1 MSRSSSRRSRC
12 PQRASPVRILVA
24 SGEWFPDAK
33 SGFARVV
40 TETAKKLAERGHEV
54 TVLAPRKGRE
64 ATETAD
70 GSLLIR
76 RVLSRNALPLTFTD
90 VAQIR
95 KHARAYRMSSF
106 DLLLAHGSM
115 AAVGFWASA
124 LRVPLV
130 LTFHA
135 SLSREVRFSR
145 SRLPLG
151 KERFSGYALELPLIL
166 MERAAVKH
174 ADRIL
179 LLSDFSRSILLA
191 DHPNAAAKARRVVGG
206 VDVHSF
212 AQEDGPSAAR
222 HRLGVPGDVPLLLT
236 VRRLEPRMGLERL
249 LMAAQELVR
258 SHDLV
263 LVIVGRGS
271 LEGRLRRLCRD
282 LGLEGRVRFVGQVAD
297 DELRDW
303 YRAADLFVLPTIAYE
318 GFGMATVEALASG
331 TPVVGTPVGA
341 TPELLEPLD
350 TRLVARNSEPEA
362 LTAAIAGALELSGPE
377 FRQRCRDYAA
387 ANFAWGKVIIDWER
401 ELEAAAQV
409 GTVRCATFER
419 RAH

>member
-1 MSRSSSRRSRC
+1 
-12 PQRASPVRILVA
+12 VRILVA

-54 TVLAPRKGRE
+54 TVLTPRKGRE

-90 VAQIR
+90 VVQIR
-95 KHARAYRMSSF
+95 KHARAYRVSSF

-151 KERFSGYALELPLIL
+151 KERLGSYALELPLIL

-179 LLSDFSRSILLA
+179 LLSDFSHSILVT
-191 DHPNAAAKARRVVGG
+191 DHPDAAARARRVVGG
-206 VDVHSF
+206 VDVRSF
-212 AQEDGPSAAR
+212 APDGASAAR
-222 HRLGVPGDVPLLLT
+222 DRLGVPGDLPLLLT

-249 LMAAQELVR
+249 LMAGRELVR
-258 SHDLV
+258 SHNIV
-263 LVIVGRGS
+263 LAIVGTGS
-271 LEGRLRRLCRD
+271 LEARLRRICRD
-282 LGLEGRVRFVGQVAD
+282 LGLGGRVRFVGQVAD

-341 TPELLEPLD
+341 TPELLRPLD
-350 TRLVARNSEPEA
+350 PRLIARNSEPEA

-377 FRQRCRDYAA
+377 FRQRCRDYAST
-387 ANFAWGKVIIDWER
+387 NFAWGKVIIDWER

-409 GTVRCATFER
+409 GTVQRATFER
-419 RAH
+419 RAD